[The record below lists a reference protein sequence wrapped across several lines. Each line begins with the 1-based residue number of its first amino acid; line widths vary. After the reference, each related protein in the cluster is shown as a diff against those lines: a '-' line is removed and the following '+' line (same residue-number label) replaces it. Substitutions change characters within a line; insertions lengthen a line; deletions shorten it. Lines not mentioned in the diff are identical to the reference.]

1 MKFED
6 FIEKGL
12 ARKSSRDYELSKA
25 LIAQLKIDME
35 FLDGLEINE
44 KSSRR
49 LMSNYYDLLRS
60 VLEAISSV
68 KGYKIYSHEAF
79 TYFLKENSEEL
90 LSIKFDRF
98 RKIRNAINYYGEEIS
113 TEETKENIK
122 EIKKMINF
130 LKNKYLKELDK

>member
-90 LSIKFDRF
+90 LSVKFDRF
-98 RKIRNAINYYGEEIS
+98 RRIRNAINYYGEEIS